1 MVNENLLIID
11 ATLENINKILDET
24 KNYSIEDF
32 LKSESLLKDTYFSF
46 TKIGEQM
53 SKMHDIIADKY
64 YMLPWE
70 KLINLK
76 NVIGGDSKIDINQ
89 IYYAVKNLNELK
101 VSFLAIKNDI
111 ENNYLETNRLV
122 LRKIKKSD
130 AKYIFNNYA
139 NDEEVT
145 KFLTWNVHKN
155 IKKTEKIVD
164 IWSEAEKNPKTIR
177 YVIVLK
183 GTDEPVGMID
193 IVNFDGDIPEIG
205 YCLSRKLWSKGY
217 MTEACKALLKYLFG
231 IGFKEVT
238 IGAVEENIGSNKVIE
253 KCGFK
258 FIRKESRQ
266 LSKIKP
272 QIVVINRYKLL
283 KKDFKN

>member
-46 TKIGEQM
+46 AKIGEQV
-53 SKMHDIIADKY
+53 SKMHDTIADKY

-183 GTDEPVGMID
+183 GTDEPVGMIY